1 MPFER
6 KQYFVGIDSDG
17 TMFDSMTIK
26 HTYAF
31 IPKMIEV
38 FRLGEIADK
47 VKTAAEYIN
56 LYGSERGINRFPGLV
71 RTFEEVE
78 RVSDFKLENCD
89 DLRAFVKN
97 ADTMSNAALA
107 KYEKEHP
114 SEFLK
119 KVLFW
124 SEQSDL
130 LFAEKMRTQPPFE
143 NARLA
148 VEKMCKSADVGI
160 ISSAGAQSLRED
172 WGREGLL
179 EKTVY
184 TAGQEMGSKAE
195 QLKAVINNNGYDKK
209 CCLMIGDALGDMEA
223 ARDNGIFFYP
233 IVPLREEE
241 AWRAFNETYFN
252 MFLNGSYAEIEKDL
266 IADFIGRKR

>member
-26 HTYAF
+26 HTHAF

-56 LYGSERGINRFPGLV
+56 LYGNERGINRFPGLV

-78 RVSDFKLENCD
+78 RVSDFKLENYD

-107 KYEKEHP
+107 EYESNHP
-114 SEFLK
+114 SEFLQ

-124 SEQSDL
+124 SKESDL
-130 LFAEKMRTQPPFE
+130 LFAEKMRTQPPFK

-148 VEKMCKSADVGI
+148 VENMCKSADVGI

-179 EKTVY
+179 EKTAYV
-184 TAGQEMGSKAE
+184 AGQEMGSKAE
-195 QLKAVINNNGYDKK
+195 QLNTVINNNGYEKK
-209 CCLMIGDALGDMEA
+209 HCLMIGDALGDMEA
-223 ARDNGIFFYP
+223 AKDNGIFFYP
-233 IVPLREEE
+233 IIPLREESM
-241 AWRAFNETYFN
+241 WKAFYETYFN
-252 MFLNGSYAEIEKDL
+252 IFLNGCYAEVEKEL
-266 IADFIGRKR
+266 IADFLGQKR